1 MKLDLDPNSSSKDS
15 AEECKGA
22 AKVSSDAGG
31 KVGAHKDLFMYLATF
46 SKWGISLHMYVL
58 YIILR
63 QRLIGRAT
71 PDRGTDLMLTIYS
84 SRKLQ

>member
-1 MKLDLDPNSSSKDS
+1 MQVTHKTETTYIATIASISIEKPFGGFLQDNATTMMKLDLDPNSSSKDS

-46 SKWGISLHMYVL
+46 WK
-58 YIILR
+58 
-63 QRLIGRAT
+63 
-71 PDRGTDLMLTIYS
+71 
-84 SRKLQ
+84 